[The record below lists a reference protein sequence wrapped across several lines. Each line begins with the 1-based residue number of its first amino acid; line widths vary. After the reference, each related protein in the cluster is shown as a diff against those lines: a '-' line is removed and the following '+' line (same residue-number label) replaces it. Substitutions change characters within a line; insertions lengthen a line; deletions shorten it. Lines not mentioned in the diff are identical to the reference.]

1 MRNLSEVLA
10 HFGVTLAD
18 TFVNHLRI
26 DSREV
31 QSGDVFVALKGHK
44 VHGVSFIQT
53 AFERGAV
60 CVLIDAE
67 IELAIQD
74 PRVVRVPALE
84 DVIAKLAHQFYGEP
98 SQAFKL
104 VGVTGTNGK
113 STTTT
118 MIANLATQ
126 CQKLGAV
133 VGTLGYGKP
142 NALTALANTT
152 PSHIDLARI
161 LSELVK
167 ENALAAMEVS
177 SHGLSQGRVAG
188 CQFDVGVFTNLTRD
202 HLDYHGDMQSYAN
215 AKLALFTV
223 CQPNVGVVNF
233 DDPVGR
239 QWLADAVIPNPI
251 VFGKVSDALLSQ
263 PQYVAFHHE
272 SFNAEGVQCEFVTSW
287 GTCQIVCPLYGEF
300 NLYNLAAS
308 FAALLALGFSLD
320 ELTRAVVMLEPV
332 AGRMQPFYGSQKATC
347 LVDYAHTPDALEQ
360 ALKALQQHVP
370 GKVTCVFG
378 CGGDRDKGKRP
389 QMAAIAERYADH
401 VIVTSDNPRT
411 EDPKAIIDD
420 ILQGFSSLAQVQVE
434 ADRAKAIALAITTS
448 SPESVVLVAGKGHED
463 YQIIG
468 TEVISFC
475 DRQVVMHLLAEET
488 V

>member
-1 MRNLSEVLA
+1 MRNFSEVLA
-10 HFGVTLAD
+10 HFGIKLVTTA
-18 TFVNHLRI
+18 VGHLRI
-26 DSREV
+26 DSRDV
-31 QSGDVFVALKGHK
+31 KTNDVFVALAGHK
-44 VHGVSFIQT
+44 AHGATFIQT
-53 AFERGAV
+53 AFERGAAYA
-60 CVLIDAE
+60 LIDAE
-67 IELAIQD
+67 YYLSLND
-74 PRVVRVPALE
+74 PRVVRIPALE
-84 DVIAKLAHQFYGEP
+84 HNIAKLAHLFYQEP
-98 SQAFKL
+98 SQSLKL

-126 CQKLGAV
+126 CQQSGAV

-142 NALTALANTT
+142 DALTPLANTT

-161 LSELVK
+161 LNELV
-167 ENALAAMEVS
+167 ETNSLVAMEVS
-177 SHGLSQGRVAG
+177 SHGLSQGRVTG

-215 AKLALFTV
+215 AKLALFTA
-223 CQPNVGVVNF
+223 CQPTVGVVNF
-233 DDPVGR
+233 DDEVGR
-239 QWLADAVIPNPI
+239 QWLNAGHIRNPI
-251 VFGKVSDALLSQ
+251 AFGKVSDALLSQ

-287 GTCQIVCPLYGEF
+287 GTCQIVCSLYGEF

-308 FAALLALGFSLD
+308 FATLLALGFSLD
-320 ELTRAVVMLEPV
+320 ALTRAVVMLEPV
-332 AGRMQPFYGSQKATC
+332 AGRMQPFYGNQKATC

-389 QMAAIAERYADH
+389 EMAAIAERYADN

-411 EDPKAIIDD
+411 EDPNAIIND
-420 ILQGFSSLAQVQVE
+420 ILQGFSSLERVQVE
-434 ADRAKAIALAITTS
+434 ADRAKAIALAIATS
-448 SPESVVLVAGKGHED
+448 APESVILVAGKGHED

-468 TEVISFC
+468 TQVIPFC
-475 DRQVVMHLLAEET
+475 DRQVVTRLLAEET
-488 V
+488 A